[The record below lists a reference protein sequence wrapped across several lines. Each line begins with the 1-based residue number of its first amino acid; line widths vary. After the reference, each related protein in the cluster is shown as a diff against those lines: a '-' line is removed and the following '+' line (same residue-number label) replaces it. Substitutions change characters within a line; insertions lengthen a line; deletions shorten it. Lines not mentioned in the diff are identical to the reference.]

1 MDTVGATIGRLQA
14 FSERPYNQISAEGL
28 FLLPIYVIMGLTSV
42 KGKCKKSKE
51 IQMEQANS
59 IIYDIA
65 VVGAGPAGAVFL
77 RELACTHSDLKIALI
92 DGQTQNST
100 KPCGGLLAPD
110 AQKLLARFDLVLPKS
125 ILEDPQIFAVETID
139 VDQKIIRYYQR
150 HYLNM
155 DRQAFD
161 KWLISLVPSHVE
173 IHKGRCIR
181 IKEEKGYYSV
191 TVKQDGKENYI
202 NTRAI
207 VGADGGGSIVR
218 RSFFTPMDIQYV
230 AIQQWFENEGQRLP
244 YYSCIFDEKT
254 SDSCSWTIHK
264 GKYIIFGGAFEK
276 KGCRLAFEKQKAR
289 LENFLGNSFGT
300 AVKTEACLVSS
311 PRKMKDFCIGKGRVF
326 LLGEAAG
333 FISASSFEGLS
344 YAMHSGKI
352 LADAFIEGKSYED
365 VQTIYRKNT
374 QSLRLKLRIKS
385 VKRALLFNPFIRNMI
400 MRSGIQSISPYK
412 KREKPE

>member
-1 MDTVGATIGRLQA
+1 
-14 FSERPYNQISAEGL
+14 
-28 FLLPIYVIMGLTSV
+28 
-42 KGKCKKSKE
+42 
-51 IQMEQANS
+51 MEQENYD
-59 IIYDIA
+59 IYDIA
-65 VVGAGPAGAVFL
+65 VVGAGPAGTVFL
-77 RELACTHSDLKIALI
+77 RELTCARSDLKIALI

-139 VDQKIIRYYQR
+139 VGQKLIRYYQR

-161 KWLISLVPSHVE
+161 KWLVSLVPSQVE
-173 IHKGRCIR
+173 IYKGRCIR
-181 IKEEKGYYSV
+181 IKEEREYYSV
-191 TVKQDGKENYI
+191 TVNQDGMENNI
-202 NTRAI
+202 RSKAI

-218 RSFFTPMDIQYV
+218 RSFFTPMQVQYI
-230 AIQQWFENEGQRLP
+230 AIQQWFENKGQRLP
-244 YYSCIFDEKT
+244 YYSCIFDAET

-264 GKYIIFGGAFEK
+264 GKYIIFGGAFAK
-276 KGCRLAFEKQKAR
+276 KGCRSAFEAQKAR
-289 LENFLGNSFGT
+289 LETFLGNSFGT

-311 PRKMKDFCIGKGRVF
+311 PRKMKDFRTGKDRVF

-352 LADAFIEGKSYED
+352 LADAFAEGKSCEA
-365 VQTIYRKNT
+365 VQKIYRKNT
-374 QSLRLKLRIKS
+374 RVLRLKLRIKS
-385 VKRALLFNPFIRNMI
+385 VKRALLCNSFIRGII

-412 KREKPE
+412 KREKK